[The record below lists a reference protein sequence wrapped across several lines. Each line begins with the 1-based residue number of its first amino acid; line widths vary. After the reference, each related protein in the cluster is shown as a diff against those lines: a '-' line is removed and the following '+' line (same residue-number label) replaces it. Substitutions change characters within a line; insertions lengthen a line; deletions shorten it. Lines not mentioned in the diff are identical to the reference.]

1 MNRPP
6 IDQQVTFLYS
16 WDLEKSARFYGQ
28 TLGLEMVLDQGACR
42 IYRLGPD
49 SFVGICAR
57 EVRAKEPNGVVLT
70 IVTPDVDGWYDYLT
84 AKGVIYEAP
93 PRYSE
98 EFKVYSS
105 FLRDPNGY
113 LLEIQEFRSPD
124 WPKPRGR

>member
-70 IVTPDVDGWYDYLT
+70 IVSPDVDGWYEYLT

-93 PRYSE
+93 PSYSE

-113 LLEIQEFRSPD
+113 LLEIQEFRSPG
-124 WPKPRGR
+124 WPKPQRR